1 VARDPRREQRLGL
14 IYGLAAYGS
23 WGVFPIYLKAV
34 RSVPVVEVLAHR
46 VVWALAVLL
55 VVTGV
60 RGELQAVTAALR
72 HRRALLVLS
81 GSTVLIAVN
90 WLVYIYSVT
99 HDRMLES
106 SLGYYINPLISV
118 LFGIVLLG
126 ERLEPLMKAAALVAA
141 TGVVWL
147 AIGLGQLPWISLVLA
162 FSFGL
167 YGLLRKIAPVGAL
180 IGLTVETLL
189 LAPFAG
195 AYLVWAAA
203 GGRAAFLSGR
213 TGIDVLLVLAGPVTA
228 VPLLCFAAAARRLP
242 LSTMGFLQYVSPT
255 VQFVL
260 AVAVYAEP
268 FDRARAGAFACIWV
282 AVALFAFDS
291 IRRRAPE
298 PVVDA
303 KRRMATRT
311 T

>member
-1 VARDPRREQRLGL
+1 MSDPGRERRAGL
-14 IYGLAAYGS
+14 AYGLAAYGA

-34 RSVPVVEVLAHR
+34 RAVPILEVLCHR
-46 VVWALAVLL
+46 VVWALAILL
-55 VVTGV
+55 VLTGV
-60 RGELQAVTAALR
+60 RGELRAVADALR

-81 GSTVLIAVN
+81 GSTVFIALN

-99 HDRMLES
+99 HDRILES

-118 LFGIVLLG
+118 LLGVVLLR
-126 ERLEPLMKAAALVAA
+126 ERLEPLMKAAALLAA
-141 TGVVWL
+141 AGVVWL

-189 LAPFAG
+189 LAPLAAG
-195 AYLVWAAA
+195 YLVWAEAR
-203 GGRAAFLSGR
+203 GRATFLSGR
-213 TGIDVLLVLAGPVTA
+213 WGIDVLLLLAGPVTA
-228 VPLLCFAAAARRLP
+228 IPLLCFAAAARRLP
-242 LSTMGFLQYVSPT
+242 LSTIGFMQYISPT
-255 VQFVL
+255 LQFLL
-260 AVAVYAEP
+260 AVTVYGEP
-268 FDRARAGAFACIWV
+268 FDRARAGAFACIWA

-291 IRRRAPE
+291 VRRRTPE

-303 KRRMATRT
+303 S
-311 T
+311 